1 MGKEETVSPALL
13 ETLGLEK
20 SYGATRAAQ
29 DVSLAFEAG
38 RAHALVGENG
48 AGKSTVIKMITG
60 LVRPSGGRILWR
72 GEPVHLHSP
81 RAARSLGIVGVHQ
94 EMTLVDTL
102 SVGRNIWLG
111 HEPLTAVGTID
122 RRRLALDSER
132 LIASMGLSLDPAR
145 LVEGLSIAEKQMV
158 EILKALSLQPSL
170 LVLDEATSA
179 LGDREVELLH
189 GIVRK
194 FQAEG
199 RAIAFVSHRMKEIFQ
214 FCDFCSVMKDGRVV
228 FQDQT
233 SELDERR
240 VIEKM
245 IGRDMSQGFPA
256 KQPVPPGQD
265 LLRVTGL
272 STSSGL
278 HDISFSL
285 RPGEILGVGGLQG
298 HGQVELLECLFGL
311 APATRGTIEI
321 EGRRLSPRRS
331 ADALRAGI
339 VLVPE
344 DRKTQGL
351 FIDRSVEENLV
362 ACSFDDCAPFGFISR
377 RKAGA
382 LVAGIVARM
391 KIKAPDIKEP
401 IRRLSGGNQQKA
413 ALGRWLPSG
422 FKVLL
427 LREPTRGIDVGTK
440 FEIYG
445 LLRELADT
453 GVGIILST
461 SEIIELVGLSDRV
474 LVMLE
479 KGISAELAPGGIS
492 ERTIVAASFGHSLG
506 ESHES

>member
-1 MGKEETVSPALL
+1 VSPALL

-29 DVSLAFEAG
+29 DVSLAFQAG
-38 RAHALVGENG
+38 RVHALVGENG

-72 GEPVHLHSP
+72 GEPVSLHAP
-81 RAARSLGIVGVHQ
+81 RAARSLGIVAVQQ

-102 SVGRNIWLG
+102 SVARNIWLG
-111 HEPLTAVGTID
+111 HEPLSAIGTVD

-132 LIASMGLSLDPAR
+132 LIASMGLSLDPER

-158 EILKALSLQPSL
+158 EILKALSLEPSL
-170 LVLDEATSA
+170 LVLDEATST

-189 GIVRK
+189 AIVRK
-194 FQAEG
+194 LQAEG
-199 RAIAFVSHRMKEIFQ
+199 RAIAFVSHRMKEVFR
-214 FCDFCSVMKDGRVV
+214 FCDDCSVMKDGRVV
-228 FQDQT
+228 FQDEIAQ
-233 SELDERR
+233 LDERR

-256 KQPVPPGQD
+256 KQAIPDAAED
-265 LLRVTGL
+265 LLRVDHL
-272 STSSGL
+272 STRSGL
-278 HDISFSL
+278 RDVSFRL
-285 RPGEILGVGGLQG
+285 RPGEILGIGGLQG

-311 APATRGTIEI
+311 GSATKGTIEV
-321 EGRRLSPRRS
+321 EGRRLSLRRS
-331 ADALRAGI
+331 SDALRAGI

-351 FIDRSVEENLV
+351 FIDRTVEENLI
-362 ACSFDDCAPFGFISR
+362 ACSFGDCAPFGFISR

-382 LVAGIVARM
+382 LVARIVERM
-391 KIKAPDIKEP
+391 KVKAPDIKEP
-401 IRRLSGGNQQKA
+401 VRRLSGGNQQKV

-445 LLRELADT
+445 LLRELAAT
-453 GVGIILST
+453 GVGIIIST

-479 KGISAELAPGGIS
+479 KGISAELAPGAIS
-492 ERTIVAASFGHSLG
+492 ERTILAASFGHSLG
-506 ESHES
+506 ESHER

>member
-1 MGKEETVSPALL
+1 MSSALL

-38 RAHALVGENG
+38 KVHALVGENG
-48 AGKSTVIKMITG
+48 AGKSTVIKMVTG

-72 GEPVHLHSP
+72 GGEVSLHAP
-81 RAARSLGIVGVHQ
+81 RDARSLGIVAVQQ

-102 SVGRNIWLG
+102 SVARNIWLG
-111 HEPLTAVGTID
+111 HEPLGAIGTVD

-132 LIASMGLSLDPAR
+132 LIASMGLSLDPER

-158 EILKALSLQPSL
+158 EILKALSLEPSL

-189 GIVRK
+189 AIVRK
-194 FQAEG
+194 LQAEG
-199 RAIAFVSHRMKEIFQ
+199 RAIAFVSHRMKEVFQ
-214 FCDFCSVMKDGRVV
+214 FCDYCSVMKDGRVV
-228 FQDQT
+228 FQDET
-233 SELDERR
+233 SNLDERR

-245 IGRDMSQGFPA
+245 IGRNMSQGFPA
-256 KQPVPPGQD
+256 KRPIPDAAKD
-265 LLRVTGL
+265 LLRVDHL
-272 STSSGL
+272 SIRSGL
-278 HDISFSL
+278 RDVSFRL
-285 RPGEILGVGGLQG
+285 RAGEILGIGGLQG

-311 APATRGTIEI
+311 APATKGTIEV
-321 EGRRLSPRRS
+321 EGRRLSLRRS
-331 ADALRAGI
+331 SDALRAGI

-351 FIDRSVEENLV
+351 FIDRTVEENLI
-362 ACSFDDCAPFGFISR
+362 ACSFGDCAPLGFISR
-377 RKAGA
+377 SKAGA
-382 LVAGIVARM
+382 LVAKIVSRM
-391 KIKAPDIKEP
+391 KVKAPDIKEP
-401 IRRLSGGNQQKA
+401 VRRLSGGNQQKV

-453 GVGIILST
+453 GVGIIIST

-506 ESHES
+506 ENHAS

>member
-1 MGKEETVSPALL
+1 L

-20 SYGATRAAQ
+20 SYGATRAAE

-38 RAHALVGENG
+38 KAHALVGENG

-72 GEPVHLHSP
+72 GEAVSLHAP
-81 RAARSLGIVGVHQ
+81 RDARSLGIVAVQQ

-102 SVGRNIWLG
+102 SVARNIWLG
-111 HEPLTAVGTID
+111 HEPLTAVGTVD

-158 EILKALSLQPSL
+158 EILKALSLEPSL
-170 LVLDEATSA
+170 LVLDEATST

-194 FQAEG
+194 LQAEG
-199 RAIAFVSHRMKEIFQ
+199 RAIAFVSHRMKEIFR

-228 FQDQT
+228 FQDET
-233 SELDERR
+233 SRLNERM
-240 VIEKM
+240 VIERM

-256 KQPVPPGQD
+256 KKPIPD
-265 LLRVTGL
+265 SARNLLRVEGL
-272 STSSGL
+272 STKAGL
-278 HDISFSL
+278 RDVSFRL
-285 RPGEILGVGGLQG
+285 RPGEILGIGGLQG

-311 APATRGTIEI
+311 APATKGTIEV
-321 EGRRLSPRRS
+321 EGKRLSLRRS
-331 ADALRAGI
+331 SDALRVGI

-351 FIDRSVEENLV
+351 FIDRTVEENLI
-362 ACSFDDCAPFGFISR
+362 ACSFGDCAPLGFISR

-382 LVAGIVARM
+382 LVARIVERM
-391 KIKAPDIKEP
+391 KVKAPDVKESV
-401 IRRLSGGNQQKA
+401 RRLSGGNQQKV

-445 LLRELADT
+445 LLRELAGT
-453 GVGIILST
+453 GVGIIIST

-479 KGISAELAPGGIS
+479 KGIAAELAPGGIS

-506 ESHES
+506 ESHEN

>member
-1 MGKEETVSPALL
+1 VSPALL

-29 DVSLAFEAG
+29 DVNLAFEAG
-38 RAHALVGENG
+38 RVHALVGENG

-72 GEPVHLHSP
+72 GEAVNLHAP

-111 HEPLTAVGTID
+111 HEPLSAIGTVD

-132 LIASMGLSLDPAR
+132 LIASMGLSLDPQR
-145 LVEGLSIAEKQMV
+145 LVEGLSIAEKQLV
-158 EILKALSLQPSL
+158 EILKALSLEPSL
-170 LVLDEATSA
+170 LVLDEATST

-194 FQAEG
+194 LQAQG

-214 FCDFCSVMKDGRVV
+214 FCDVCSVMKDGRVV
-228 FQDQT
+228 FQDET
-233 SELDERR
+233 SRLDERR

-256 KQPVPPGQD
+256 KQPVPDSAQD
-265 LLRVTGL
+265 LLRVSGLATG
-272 STSSGL
+272 SGL
-278 HDISFSL
+278 HDIGFRL
-285 RPGEILGVGGLQG
+285 RPGEILGIGGLQG

-311 APATRGTIEI
+311 VPATKGTIEV
-321 EGRRLSPRRS
+321 EGRRLALRRS

-351 FIDRSVEENLV
+351 FLDRSVEENLI
-362 ACSFDDCAPFGFISR
+362 ACSFGDCAPFGFISR
-377 RKAGA
+377 RKADA
-382 LVAGIVARM
+382 LVAKIVARM
-391 KIKAPDIKEP
+391 KVKVPDVKDS

-422 FKVLL
+422 FRILL

-479 KGISAELAPGGIS
+479 KGISAELAPGEIS

-506 ESHES
+506 ASHES